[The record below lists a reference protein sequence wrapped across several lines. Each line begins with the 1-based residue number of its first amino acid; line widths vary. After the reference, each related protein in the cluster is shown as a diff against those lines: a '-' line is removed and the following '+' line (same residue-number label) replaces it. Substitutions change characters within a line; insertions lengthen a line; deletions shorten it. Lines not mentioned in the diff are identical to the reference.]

1 MKPIFHPKW
10 PPSTHNSKLVEF
22 LEYFCKPNMSI
33 YVYANQFKC
42 LLHDLQYN
50 GITITPDT
58 AKNSFMQGLGA
69 EFIAIRN
76 MSQLPSEFNT
86 EDIDAL
92 TMATREHLARVLGN
106 HAIQKQQQQVSR
118 GATQPQQPQSSS
130 ASSAQAPP
138 ANPHTTTPSSS
149 PSAPMGPSSTRLAQ
163 PPTPPLPERN
173 LSGNWI

>member
-1 MKPIFHPKW
+1 
-10 PPSTHNSKLVEF
+10 
-22 LEYFCKPNMSI
+22 
-33 YVYANQFKC
+33 
-42 LLHDLQYN
+42 
-50 GITITPDT
+50 
-58 AKNSFMQGLGA
+58 MQGLGA
-69 EFIAIRN
+69 EFIDIRN

-92 TMATREHLARVLGN
+92 TMATREHLAQVLGN

-149 PSAPMGPSSTRLAQ
+149 PSAPLGPSS
-163 PPTPPLPERN
+163 
-173 LSGNWI
+173 